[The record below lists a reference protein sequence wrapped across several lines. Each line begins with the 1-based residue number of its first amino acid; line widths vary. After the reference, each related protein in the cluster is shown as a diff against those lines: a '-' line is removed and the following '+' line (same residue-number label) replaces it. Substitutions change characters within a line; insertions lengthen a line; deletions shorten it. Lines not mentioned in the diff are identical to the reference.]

1 MLSLISAVPS
11 PPPREEWH
19 FLQELRQAEQ
29 RCLRWQQ
36 DKGETLPDH
45 LDLRGGLAVLREFPD
60 PEGLLDTAY
69 ADLKRLLA
77 IANLPEEGSVPC
89 RFKQEET
96 GVHESFRLQ
105 VDGNGITLSAGDT
118 EGMRRCIY
126 FLEEQLT
133 AARGPALPFADL
145 RREPWLRNRISRC
158 FFGPIKRP
166 PFNRD
171 ELLDEMDYYP
181 DEYLNRLAHEG
192 INGLWLTVV
201 FRELAQTSFS
211 KRDSLA
217 EKRLEKLRRTVEQCR
232 RYGIKTW
239 LFSIEPKN
247 LALNDPLLLANPEFG
262 GAFAYDGNRCFC
274 PSSEKARQYIYESV
288 YDIFSQVPQ
297 LGGLI
302 NISHGERATT
312 CLSTVASTDEHPIQC
327 PRCSQIPKW
336 QIHHHSTSAMIK
348 GIKAANP
355 DAELISWLYQPQP
368 STERGAWTYELARH
382 LPEDVILQYNFESGA
397 CKKQLSRARLG
408 GDYWLSYVGP
418 SHSFSRVA
426 EGVTTTQGELSA
438 KIQVGCSH
446 EVATVPFVPVPG
458 LLFQKYHEMK
468 KHGCQHVMQCWYF
481 GNYPG
486 VMNRA
491 AGMLAFND
499 LTGTEENFLLEL
511 ARPHWGEHA
520 KVVAAAWHLFSEA
533 YSEYPLS
540 NDMQYYGPMH
550 AGPVWPLHLKVEL
563 APLAPTW
570 KPDFPSS
577 GDSIGECLEN
587 HTLEEALL
595 LASRMQRKFDEGLLL
610 LKDLRDAFA
619 SDQERLNDICVAEAL
634 GLQFRSARNILEFYL
649 LRREFYFAS
658 DAKKVQ
664 LLEQMRSLVQAE
676 IGNSGQM
683 LLLCRQDSRLGFHS
697 EAEAHQY
704 CEGRLIWRQ
713 RVLQKLLDDD
723 FTAFEQALAKGEPL
737 PQSDFCQQTPTY
749 KLNSGWNGDE
759 NTRWQIERLANND
772 LQVTLEGK
780 EISCEHDFFFF
791 NCVDATGSTFPCM
804 ITIKSDGNVRQLHP
818 LAECCVKQT
827 ENGWTATILLPS
839 LLWDRNPSIEPRFV
853 YICRS
858 VEMRDASKPKLR
870 YDWPPHEEFPRA
882 RLNIYNYQGN
892 YCGKL
897 IG

>member
-1 MLSLISAVPS
+1 MLSLISEIPS
-11 PPPREEWH
+11 PPLREEWL
-19 FLQELRQAEQ
+19 FLQELRQPEQ
-29 RCLRWQQ
+29 RCLRWQL
-36 DKGETLPDH
+36 DKGAAPPDH
-45 LDLRGGLAVLREFPD
+45 LDLRPGLTLLRDFPD
-60 PEGLLDTAY
+60 PEGLLETAY
-69 ADLKRLLA
+69 DDLRKLLA
-77 IANLPEEGSVPC
+77 LAGLPEEGAVPC
-89 RFKQEET
+89 RFKQANT
-96 GVHESFRLQ
+96 GAQESFCLQ
-105 VDGNGITLSAGDT
+105 IDANGITLSAADT
-118 EGMRRCIY
+118 EGLRRGIY

-133 AARGPALPFADL
+133 AATAPFIPFAEL
-145 RREPWLRNRISRC
+145 RRQPWLRNRISRC

-192 INGLWLTVV
+192 INGLWLTIV

-211 KRDSLA
+211 KRDPLA

-247 LALNDPLLLANPEFG
+247 LALNDPLLLENPEFG
-262 GAFAYDGNRCFC
+262 GAFTYDDNRCFC
-274 PSSEKARQYIYESV
+274 PSSEKARQYLYESV
-288 YDIFSQVPQ
+288 YDIFSKVPH

-302 NISHGERATT
+302 NISHGERSTT
-312 CLSTVASTDEHPIQC
+312 CLSTVAATDEHPIKC

-348 GIKAANP
+348 GMKAANP

-368 STERGAWTYELARH
+368 TTERGAWTYELARH
-382 LPEDVILQYNFESGA
+382 LPEGVILQYNFESGA

-426 EGVTTTQGELSA
+426 EGVINSSGELSA

-468 KHGCQHVMQCWYF
+468 KHGCRHVMQCWYF

-491 AGMLAFND
+491 SGILAFND
-499 LTGTEENFLLEL
+499 LTGTEDNFLLEL
-511 ARPHWGEHA
+511 ARPQWGKHA
-520 KVVAAAWHLFSEA
+520 EVMAAAWRLFSDA

-570 KPDFPSS
+570 KPDFPPS
-577 GDSIGECLEN
+577 GDAIGECLEN
-587 HTLEEALL
+587 HTIEEALL
-595 LASRMQRKFDEGLLL
+595 LASRMQSKFDEGLLL
-610 LKDLRDAFA
+610 LKDLRELFKD
-619 SDQERLNDICVAEAL
+619 DRERLLDLCVAEAL
-634 GLQFRSARNILEFYL
+634 GLHFRSARNILEFYL
-649 LRREFYFAS
+649 LRREFYFES
-658 DAKKVQ
+658 DEKKLQ
-664 LLEQMRSLVQAE
+664 LLERMRKLVQAE
-676 IGNSGQM
+676 IDNSGQ
-683 LLLCRQDSRLGFHS
+683 LALLCRQDSRLGFHS

-704 CEGRLIWRQ
+704 CESRLAWRQ
-713 RVLQKLLDDD
+713 SVLQKLLDDD
-723 FTAFEQALAKGEPL
+723 FAAFEQALAKGEAL
-737 PQSDFCQQTPTY
+737 PQSDFCRQTATY
-749 KLNSGWNGDE
+749 RLNSGWIGDE
-759 NTRWQIERLANND
+759 NTRWQIERLANDD
-772 LQVTLEGK
+772 LRVTLQGRK
-780 EISCEHDFFFF
+780 MPCERDFFFF
-791 NCVDATGSTFPCM
+791 NCVDATGTTFPCM
-804 ITIKSDGNVRQLHP
+804 ITIKSDGSVRQLHP
-818 LAECCVKQT
+818 RAECKVSQS
-827 ENGWTATILLPS
+827 EEFWTASIFLPS
-839 LLWDRNPSIEPRFV
+839 LLWNREPSIEPRFV
-853 YICRS
+853 YIARS
-858 VEMRDASKPKLR
+858 VETRDDPEPKLR
-870 YDWPPHEEFPRA
+870 YDWPEHEQFPRH
-882 RLNIYNYQGN
+882 RLNISVYQGN